1 MQQVLSV
8 AKNKIRK
15 IMRKYLL
22 IVSLSILGLSLKA
35 QIVTAPGNYALQF
48 DGTDDHVSIAH
59 NDAFNVTKTTI
70 EMWFYWESGSAT
82 ATQFL
87 IGKGP
92 EQLEIHTGYQA
103 VAGGPIIENSLRF
116 IPTTG
121 LYFDTDAGVIQ
132 AKKWHHVA
140 FVYDPTISTGLYE
153 CYIDGSNKTLT
164 KRGNPL
170 VGATTAIHTT
180 TDPLL
185 LGQRYG
191 GAFRFGG
198 MLDEVRI
205 WNTVRTQDEIQSA
218 MYSKLAGN
226 ESGLVAYY
234 QMSDGSGT
242 SLTDDSPNTNTGT
255 LVNGTTWVGSPVPY
269 ITWTGATSNDWNTS
283 TNWSPAI
290 VPGATADAYIPSG
303 LGNYPAVS
311 TDIQVKN
318 LIHNGI
324 ATETITVNKA
334 GKFTVNG
341 SYTAVSGAEVKVE

>member
-1 MQQVLSV
+1 
-8 AKNKIRK
+8 
-15 IMRKYLL
+15 MRKYLL

-87 IGKGP
+87 IGKGT
-92 EQLEIHTGYQA
+92 EQLEIHTGYHDGSDYVPNA
-103 VAGGPIIENSLRF
+103 LRF

-121 LYFDTDAGVIQ
+121 LYFDTDANVIQ
-132 AKKWHHVA
+132 TNKWHHVA
-140 FVYDPTISTGLYE
+140 FVFDPVLTYK
-153 CYIDGSNKTLT
+153 CYIDGVEKGLT
-164 KRGNPL
+164 VRGTNPPI
-170 VGATTAIHTT
+170 AAIHTT
-180 TDPLL
+180 AEPLL

-191 GAFRFGG
+191 DVFRFGG

-205 WNTVRTQDEIQSA
+205 WNTVRTQAEIQSA

-242 SLTDDSPNTNTGT
+242 SLTDNSPNTNTGT
-255 LVNGTTWVGSPVPY
+255 LKNGTTWVGSPVPY

-290 VPGATADAYIPSG
+290 VPGATGDDVFIPSG
-303 LGNYPAVS
+303 LSNYPAVS
-311 TDIQVKN
+311 ADVQVKN
-318 LIHNGI
+318 LIHNGT
-324 ATETITVNKA
+324 AEKRITVNTA

-341 SYTAVSGAEVKVE
+341 SYTAVSGAEIKVE